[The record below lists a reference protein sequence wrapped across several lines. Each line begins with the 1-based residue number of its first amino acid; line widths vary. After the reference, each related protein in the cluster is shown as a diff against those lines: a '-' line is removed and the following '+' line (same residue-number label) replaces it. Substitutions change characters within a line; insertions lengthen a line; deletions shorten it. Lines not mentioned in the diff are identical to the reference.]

1 VDDTI
6 YDPGTRRLYAVGG
19 GAVDVYN
26 QVSLDQYVT
35 AGTVRV
41 GSTAKTGRLVPQ
53 LNTLFVAAPHSPT
66 DDAKVVVYQPVHT
79 GSGEVRGGEPQEPVN
94 APVAE
99 DLILHMLSEHPT
111 LRRMGLHVIPPG
123 QKQMILIANGNAT
136 RLGIHTSEGDFAA
149 VKTGKTYGPH
159 IADGGFYNM
168 KMPMSDAQGHAIG
181 ILVME
186 IPDTSATDEADAAQ
200 QAEAIRKELAAK
212 IPSLEWLFQPH

>member
-1 VDDTI
+1 MERFCS
-6 YDPGTRRLYAVGG
+6 TRPL
-19 GAVDVYN
+19 
-26 QVSLDQYVT
+26 
-35 AGTVRV
+35 
-41 GSTAKTGRLVPQ
+41 
-53 LNTLFVAAPHSPT
+53 
-66 DDAKVVVYQPVHT
+66 HT

-149 VKTGKTYGPH
+149 VKSGATYGPH

-168 KMPMSDAQGHAIG
+168 KMPMFDAQGRPIG

-186 IPDTSATDEADAAQ
+186 IPDTSAATGSGC
-200 QAEAIRKELAAK
+200 R
-212 IPSLEWLFQPH
+212 PPG